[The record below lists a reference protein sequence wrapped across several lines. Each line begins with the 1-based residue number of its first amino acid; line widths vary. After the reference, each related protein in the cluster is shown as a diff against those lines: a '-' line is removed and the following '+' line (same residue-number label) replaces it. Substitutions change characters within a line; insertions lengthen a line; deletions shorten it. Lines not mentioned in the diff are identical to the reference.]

1 MQQQKERVGEAAGS
15 RGAGALA
22 AGAGASQT
30 AGSQT
35 SSEEFESEEQE
46 FSDMTGTS
54 ELEDM
59 SWVEWFCTLKGNELF
74 VVVDDDFIRDDFNL
88 TGLASQVP
96 LFDEALDIVL
106 DNEQSED
113 EDDEEEQ
120 RKSAMA
126 EQAAELLYGL
136 VHARFLATA
145 RGLQLLQQKYA
156 QKQFGV
162 CPNSAC
168 EGWALLP
175 TALTDTPNKHTA
187 KVYCAKCCELYHP
200 PKGSRLNHLDG
211 AYFGTSI
218 AQIFH
223 MQFPFL
229 LPTARSSTVSPP
241 PYYVPTVYGFK
252 VSPQV
257 KTRLR
262 VQQVPRMIHQARQRA
277 EEEREAL
284 LGSPAAAAAA
294 AGISS
299 AADAAAQAAAAGEA
313 GRR

>member
-1 MQQQKERVGEAAGS
+1 
-15 RGAGALA
+15 
-22 AGAGASQT
+22 
-30 AGSQT
+30 
-35 SSEEFESEEQE
+35 
-46 FSDMTGTS
+46 
-54 ELEDM
+54 
-59 SWVEWFCTLKGNELF
+59 
-74 VVVDDDFIRDDFNL
+74 
-88 TGLASQVP
+88 
-96 LFDEALDIVL
+96 
-106 DNEQSED
+106 
-113 EDDEEEQ
+113 
-120 RKSAMA
+120 
-126 EQAAELLYGL
+126 
-136 VHARFLATA
+136 
-145 RGLQLLQQKYA
+145 GLQLLQQKYA

>member
-1 MQQQKERVGEAAGS
+1 MQQKSERGDGSPGAA
-15 RGAGALA
+15 RA
-22 AGAGASQT
+22 ATGT
-30 AGSQT
+30 AGSHS

-74 VVVDDDFIRDDFNL
+74 VVVDEDFIRDDFNL

-96 LFDEALDIVL
+96 LFEEALDIVL
-106 DNEQSED
+106 DNEQSE
-113 EDDEEEQ
+113 EEEDEEEQ

-187 KVYCAKCCELYHP
+187 KVFCAKCCELYNP
-200 PKGSRLNHLDG
+200 PKGSRLNYLDG

-218 AQIFH
+218 AQIFY

-229 LPTARSSTVSPP
+229 LPPPRAASASPT

-262 VQQVPRMIHQARQRA
+262 LQQVPRVIQQAQQRA
-277 EEEREAL
+277 DEERQAL
-284 LGSPAAAAAA
+284 LGSPSAAAAA
-294 AGISS
+294 AGISV
-299 AADAAAQAAAAGEA
+299 AAVAESGAALTVPEE
-313 GRR
+313 RR

>member
-22 AGAGASQT
+22 AGAGASPT

-229 LPTARSSTVSPP
+229 LPTARSSTASPP

-294 AGISS
+294 AGISI
-299 AADAAAQAAAAGEA
+299 AADAAAQAAVASEA
-313 GRR
+313 GRQ